1 MDHTE
6 GKHAMSESTDAI
18 LQRTRTFSWED
29 PMPTAHAAM
38 TSSGIDMLHRMLR
51 GEIPPPPI
59 AVLMNMELVEVE
71 EGRAVF
77 HGYPAEYHYNPI
89 GTVHGGFAATL
100 CDSAM
105 GCAIHSTLPAGTG
118 YTTVELS
125 VNLLRPI
132 TVDTGKV
139 ICEAKIIHSGR
150 RIATSDA
157 RLTDE
162 SGKLYAHSTTT
173 CAVFPI
179 G

>member
-1 MDHTE
+1 
-6 GKHAMSESTDAI
+6 MSDTPE
-18 LQRTRTFSWED
+18 RTRTLSWQD
-29 PMPTAHAAM
+29 PMPTAQAAM
-38 TSSGIDMLHRMLR
+38 TLSGLDALNKIIS
-51 GEIPPPPI
+51 GELPPPPI
-59 AVLMNMELVEVE
+59 AVLMNMALVEVE

-77 HGYPAEYHYNPI
+77 HGFPAEYHYNPL

-105 GCAIHSTLPAGTG
+105 GCAVQSTLPTGTG

-132 TVDTGKV
+132 TAETGKV

-150 RIATSDA
+150 RIATADA

-173 CAVFPI
+173 CAVFS